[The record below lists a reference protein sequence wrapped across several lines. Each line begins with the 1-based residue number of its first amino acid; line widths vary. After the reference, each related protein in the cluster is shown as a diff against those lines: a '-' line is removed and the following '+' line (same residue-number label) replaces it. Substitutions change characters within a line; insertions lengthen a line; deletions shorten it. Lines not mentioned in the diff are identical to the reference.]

1 MPFSRAKSFDLSG
14 LRRITSDGKFIP
26 EVDGF
31 RLLAIL
37 LVIFDHIHGQI
48 ALHVGTV
55 WPSVLTIADGGRR
68 GVEFFFVISGFI
80 LGLPFARR
88 ALVSSPSDSQRPFSY
103 RAYLLRRV
111 TRLEPPY
118 VLSLVL
124 RLGLIVVVFHEDLQ
138 QLAPHFRASLF
149 YVHNLVFADM
159 SRVSPP
165 TWSLEVE
172 VQFYLLAPFLA
183 AVFGISSTMGRRG
196 LLIAGTLGLSVL
208 SQLYLKDIPRATLS
222 LAQGSRAHAF
232 LRGRTFVTPDDVKAI
247 APDVLRPFIVKP
259 AHRQFAVVGT
269 MFDVSYRHDT
279 FSVFPLKGEVAV
291 GQVTPTG
298 GGGASQYLVPGEQF
312 VMVRDK
318 VVLNRGSDLKKLTSW
333 QSGRLIF
340 EGEPLSQAIAEVSLY
355 TTRRI
360 NAPQAEVRDIR
371 INGVYNV
378 ADPDAFV
385 ESVAR
390 LVGCD
395 IERHGNDILLIKR
408 SDSGTSINSAGGAYD
423 TRATS

>member
-1 MPFSRAKSFDLSG
+1 MSKIRANQAAAAW
-14 LRRITSDGKFIP
+14 
-26 EVDGF
+26 VA
-31 RLLAIL
+31 RL
-37 LVIFDHIHGQI
+37 H
-48 ALHVGTV
+48 
-55 WPSVLTIADGGRR
+55 
-68 GVEFFFVISGFI
+68 
-80 LGLPFARR
+80 
-88 ALVSSPSDSQRPFSY
+88 SDSRTQGDLEAWRGWMDEDARHREAFAAATTAWEASGAVAPLGERRPQA
-103 RAYLLRRV
+103 RD
-111 TRLEPPY
+111 T
-118 VLSLVL
+118 
-124 RLGLIVVVFHEDLQ
+124 
-138 QLAPHFRASLF
+138 
-149 YVHNLVFADM
+149 
-159 SRVSPP
+159 
-165 TWSLEVE
+165 T
-172 VQFYLLAPFLA
+172 
-183 AVFGISSTMGRRG
+183 RRG
-196 LLIAGTLGLSVL
+196 LTIGAAAAAMGVAATAWLST
-208 SQLYLKDIPRATLS
+208 PRATQRFTTGVGELRRLR
-222 LAQGSRAHAF
+222 LADGSRVILDTQSSLDIALASERREITLWTGRAHF
-232 LRGRTFVTPDDVKAI
+232 DV

>member
-124 RLGLIVVVFHEDLQ
+124 RLGLIVAVLHEDLQ

-149 YVHNLVFADM
+149 YVHNLIFADM

-183 AVFGISSTMGRRG
+183 AVFGISSTMTRRG

-222 LAQGSRAHAF
+222 LAGNAQYFTAGF
-232 LRGRTFVTPDDVKAI
+232 LLCDF
-247 APDVLRPFIVKP
+247 
-259 AHRQFAVVGT
+259 
-269 MFDVSYRHDT
+269 
-279 FSVFPLKGEVAV
+279 
-291 GQVTPTG
+291 
-298 GGGASQYLVPGEQF
+298 YLVPWR
-312 VMVRDK
+312 VRVSGYLLDA
-318 VVLNRGSDLKKLTSW
+318 VGIALLVPLLYGGGPVTAILFPLGVLAVYMAGLRGVLLPKLFA
-333 QSGRLIF
+333 QPLI
-340 EGEPLSQAIAEVSLY
+340 
-355 TTRRI
+355 
-360 NAPQAEVRDIR
+360 
-371 INGVYNV
+371 
-378 ADPDAFV
+378 
-385 ESVAR
+385 SVAGGMCYSVYLTHGTVLAALG
-390 LVGCD
+390 LVLRKLPFGSLPVAGQQVLLIALSLGVVFAAGTLYFVL
-395 IERHGNDILLIKR
+395 IERPCMDPRWPRKLVALLR
-408 SDSGTSINSAGGAYD
+408 SHRTVPAQSP
-423 TRATS
+423 